1 MHTIRMDKYDK
12 ELLRYLQIDSSVSNA
27 SIGDKIGLSAS
38 QVSRRRTKLEAD
50 GIICG
55 YRADV
60 SSSAMGLLLNVFIK
74 VRLHAHDK
82 SAATQFKALV
92 GNLSAVR
99 LACSITGD
107 ADYLLHVRLADL
119 HALSIFINDEL
130 LAHPLVSEVRS
141 DVVLDLIKDNS
152 AVLVD

>member
-12 ELLRYLQIDSSVSNA
+12 ELLRYLQNDSSISNA
-27 SIGDKIGLSAS
+27 SIGDRIGLSSS
-38 QVSRRRTKLEAD
+38 QVSRRRTKLETD

-60 SSSAMGLLLNVFIK
+60 SSSALGLLLNVFIK

-82 SAATQFKALV
+82 SAATQFKTLV
-92 GNLSAVR
+92 GNLPAVR
-99 LACSITGD
+99 LACSLTGD
-107 ADYLLHVRLADL
+107 SDYLLHVRLPDL
-119 HALSIFINDEL
+119 NALSVFINDQL

-141 DVVLDLIKDNS
+141 DVVLDMIKDNS
-152 AVLVD
+152 AIQVD